1 MKKLVL
7 GTMAAVL
14 IAFFAV
20 TYPQMVWAEGGS
32 ISGEVKVTGS
42 MAPKMI
48 EVDKDQETCGKEQ
61 PEANIVVSGGKLANV
76 VVSLPDVKGAKKPEA
91 KDVTFDQKGCVFH
104 PHVLIVPVG
113 ATVNILNSD
122 PITHNLHTFTVDNDP
137 INKAQPKTLP
147 KMTAKMETPE
157 TIKVQCDIHK
167 KWMSAW
173 WVVTDN
179 PYNSVSSK
187 EGSFKIADVP
197 PGTYKITAW
206 HETLGKQ
213 TMDVTV
219 KAGEDTKINFEFQP
233 KK

>member
-91 KDVTFDQKGCVFH
+91 KDVTFD
-104 PHVLIVPVG
+104 
-113 ATVNILNSD
+113 
-122 PITHNLHTFTVDNDP
+122 
-137 INKAQPKTLP
+137 
-147 KMTAKMETPE
+147 
-157 TIKVQCDIHK
+157 
-167 KWMSAW
+167 
-173 WVVTDN
+173 
-179 PYNSVSSK
+179 
-187 EGSFKIADVP
+187 
-197 PGTYKITAW
+197 
-206 HETLGKQ
+206 
-213 TMDVTV
+213 
-219 KAGEDTKINFEFQP
+219 
-233 KK
+233 